1 MRRFPGFLFI
11 PLALI
16 SCGSAPD
23 PDQNPS
29 MAETDAVI
37 EKPSAEENVSPEK
50 ESPEVP
56 AATEPDAKE
65 PRESVIKIAPRN
77 RGYFSDISSK
87 TMDLVCN
94 GTYQNLRQAV
104 TAIHKSDVSSYSES
118 EKTVLYVSSVIS
130 SLVWPS
136 ERVNWYVPDMKN
148 ENQYVGA
155 AGNSL
160 RGIYDLST
168 SNSDFLSAILPVLS
182 MIRISDREFSEYAQH
197 AHMQID
203 AALKFRGDSV
213 LANYLKGC
221 LLDREGKFL
230 EASKYFKSCSKA
242 ASGSIEIAV
251 AIARNDFKIGKP
263 EDSLEKAE
271 KYLSDFTNNVS
282 LLKVCADASYAMGDY
297 SKAESY
303 VARVLLSEPDSVD
316 YILLRARILMG
327 RQDYIRTSSL
337 LDVCSRIAP
346 ENKNYLMLRS
356 ELQREWNKNSSAAI
370 ETCAKALSL
379 YPDDIDVMV
388 FAARTASAV
397 SSKVNGM
404 TAAELC
410 EKVLGAD
417 KENIPAMEIYVVE
430 LSRTGE
436 WKKAYDLSRVIISR
450 PKVDDRSWRNHV
462 DVCIGLKLFPEALN
476 VAQKLYSDDSSSEEN
491 QQCYLKALVAA
502 SHRQQSLDMISRL
515 LPKSNQKMK
524 SFLYYQRSYF
534 GATEENVLSDLRSSL
549 TANPRNKDA
558 LFRLYEIYYRKRD
571 WRRAQYYLKQVVAI
585 DPANPDYL
593 SRNAEL
599 DKLLRR

>member
-1 MRRFPGFLFI
+1 MRRFLGFLFI

-16 SCGSAPD
+16 SCGSTPG

-29 MAETDAVI
+29 QAVTDAVI
-37 EKPSAEENVSPEK
+37 ETPSREEKLQPEK
-50 ESPEVP
+50 DEAKVSVAQEP
-56 AATEPDAKE
+56 ASKE
-65 PRESVIKIAPRN
+65 PRESVIKVASRN
-77 RGYFSDISSK
+77 KGYFSDINSK

-104 TAIHKSDVSSYSES
+104 TAIHKSDISSYTES
-118 EKTVLYVSSVIS
+118 EKTILYVSSVIS
-130 SLVWPS
+130 SIVWPS
-136 ERVNWYVPDMKN
+136 ERVSWYVPDMKN

-160 RGIYDLST
+160 KGIYDLST

-182 MIRISDREFSEYAQH
+182 MVRVSDKEFSEYSQH

-203 AALKFRGDSV
+203 AALKYRDDSV
-213 LANYLKGC
+213 LANYLKGYM
-221 LLDREGKFL
+221 LDREGKFL
-230 EASKYFKSCSKA
+230 EASRYFKACSKV

-251 AIARNDFKIGKP
+251 ALAGNDCKTGRP
-263 EDSLEKAE
+263 ADSLEKAE

-297 SKAESY
+297 SRAESY

-316 YILLRARILMG
+316 YILLRARLLMG
-327 RQDYIRTSSL
+327 RQDYVRTSSL
-337 LDVCSRIAP
+337 LDACSRIAP
-346 ENKNYLMLRS
+346 DNKNYLMLRS

-370 ETCAKALSL
+370 ETCGKALSL
-379 YPDDIDVMV
+379 YPGDVEVMV
-388 FAARTASAV
+388 FAARTASAL

-404 TAAELC
+404 SAADLC
-410 EKVLGAD
+410 EKVLGTD
-417 KENIPAMEIYVVE
+417 KDNISAMEVYVVE
-430 LSRTGE
+430 LSRMGE
-436 WKKAYDLSRVIISR
+436 WKKAYELSQVIISR
-450 PKVDDRSWRNHV
+450 PKVDDRSYRNHV

-476 VAQKLYSDDSSSEEN
+476 TAQKLYSDDSSSEEN
-491 QQCYLKALVAA
+491 QQYYLKALVAA

-515 LPKSNQKMK
+515 LPKANQKMK

-534 GATEENVLSDLRSSL
+534 GAAEEDVLSDLRSSL